1 MAGRCPRRAA
11 RAQGR
16 STLDLFGDGFALLA
30 FGGAETE
37 PLQSAARSRG
47 VPLRV
52 TTIDDAEIA
61 RLYGARLV
69 VVRPDGHVGWR
80 GDAVPDDAAAAVI
93 DRLRG
98 AA

>member
-1 MAGRCPRRAA
+1 
-11 RAQGR
+11 
-16 STLDLFGDGFALLA
+16 
-30 FGGAETE
+30 
-37 PLQSAARSRG
+37 
-47 VPLRV
+47 V